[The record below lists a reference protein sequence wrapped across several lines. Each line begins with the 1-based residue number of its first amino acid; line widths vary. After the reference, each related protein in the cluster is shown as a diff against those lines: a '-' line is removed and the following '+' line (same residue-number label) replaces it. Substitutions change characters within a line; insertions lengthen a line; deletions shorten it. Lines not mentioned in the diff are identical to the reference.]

1 MRLYSHA
8 IIFCGALRILE
19 AVTWQIM
26 SCEELREDVSDL
38 SNSFC
43 LSLNLLETGSLNHPI
58 ASKLLIF
65 QALNTIK
72 ITGEKRR
79 FGLLIFSVEVISKNN
94 SALYGE
100 VCVCICKY
108 CANLYGLL
116 GCIYPTPLNRV
127 KVCNQGLCH

>member
-1 MRLYSHA
+1 M
-8 IIFCGALRILE
+8 E

-26 SCEELREDVSDL
+26 SCEELREDL

-72 ITGEKRR
+72 ITGEKRG

-108 CANLYGLL
+108 VQ
-116 GCIYPTPLNRV
+116 IYMDCLAVSIPL
-127 KVCNQGLCH
+127 H